1 MPCCMEFSSA
11 PLGFIINQKNKMAR
25 QVGEINASSQADIA
39 FLLLIFF
46 LVTTSMNVD
55 QGLYRQLPPPN
66 TEENQK
72 ADKVNERN
80 ILIVL
85 INKDNQLAVESE
97 LADINDLTETT
108 IEFLTNP
115 RNSEDLAEKVKA
127 SVKLEE
133 AIAKGNAEEAAALKK
148 VMELCGDPEITKGIV
163 SLQNDRGTNYETYI
177 AVQNNIVQAYNI
189 IRDKFSME
197 NFGKV
202 YDELSNDEQKL
213 VRLVIPLNISEA
225 EPRSV
230 K

>member
-1 MPCCMEFSSA
+1 
-11 PLGFIINQKNKMAR
+11 MAR

-55 QGLYRQLPPPN
+55 QGLYRQLPPIN
-66 TEENQK
+66 NEENQK

-115 RNSEDLAEKVKA
+115 RNREDLAEKVKA
-127 SVKLEE
+127 SVRLEE
-133 AIAKGNAEEAAALKK
+133 AIAKGNTEEAAALKK
-148 VMELCGDPEITKGIV
+148 VVELCGDPEITKGIV